1 MLRGAGSLAKPDPHM
16 HGEGLVSGLYSPRNL
31 LSVHEYIYT
40 QQTLWPHF
48 KPQEIVQQ

>member
-40 QQTLWPHF
+40 FMNTYTHSKSLGLSY
-48 KPQEIVQQ
+48 